1 MTSETDKLL
10 NQWLED
16 DERQERERLEWER
29 IAKLDEER
37 AEGRNRVYRGIGY
50 ITRPLVYIAE
60 AAALLVLLY
69 WWLEPK
75 NLTNRTLGSL
85 TVGEI
90 GQNVVWAVLS
100 LVGIIVLWGLFFAK
114 ADGGFEEVEWEAWG
128 KFGLGLVV
136 LLGAAG
142 LWFAYG

>member
-75 NLTNRTLGSL
+75 EPDQSNSREPHCRRNRPERRMGGAV
-85 TVGEI
+85 VGRHYCLV
-90 GQNVVWAVLS
+90 GAVLR
-100 LVGIIVLWGLFFAK
+100 
-114 ADGGFEEVEWEAWG
+114 
-128 KFGLGLVV
+128 
-136 LLGAAG
+136 
-142 LWFAYG
+142 